1 METNHA
7 EVISCHQGYLSYI
20 GTNRNAEYGRMQPYL
35 YNLDKQLAY
44 QYDDSV
50 LYLSQAGILWV
61 EYLKPEDE
69 IGVGTIF
76 NAENSRMRFL
86 AFKEMRE
93 NNEREKN
100 SYSSSSAEFSRRSR
114 HSRHLKPIFSTS

>member
-50 LYLSQAGILWV
+50 LYLSQAGILRV

-93 NNEREKN
+93 KN
-100 SYSSSSAEFSRRSR
+100 IHSSFSAELSWRGRNP
-114 HSRHLKPIFSTS
+114 RHLKPIFGTS